1 MINKRQDV
9 PVIGKYYYFFD
20 DGKTSPSRC
29 YKAKV
34 VRVIPY
40 DECDLEYEIY
50 DYNCDCKIP
59 KTLKD
64 IHKEEVD
71 DHRQSENFTVLNGG
85 DTTPGKPWL
94 YAEETDFFVE
104 CEIPGYDEA
113 NTIWFVRTIQGGW
126 FSIDVQSSWQ
136 SGSLDVDGSIYN
148 EVKKWF
154 EEEYHNNWYDEQL
167 KAKGELI

>member
-1 MINKRQDV
+1 MR
-9 PVIGKYYYFFD
+9 Y
-20 DGKTSPSRC
+20 
-29 YKAKV
+29 
-34 VRVIPY
+34 
-40 DECDLEYEIY
+40 
-50 DYNCDCKIP
+50 

-94 YAEETDFFVE
+94 YSEETDFFVE
-104 CEIPGYDEA
+104 CEIPGYDE
-113 NTIWFVRTIQGGW
+113 NTIWFVRTVQGGW

-136 SGSLDVDGSIYN
+136 HGSLDVDGSIYK
-148 EVKKWF
+148 EIK
-154 EEEYHNNWYDEQL
+154 EEYHKGWYDEQL

>member
-1 MINKRQDV
+1 MISKHQDV

-20 DGKTSPSRC
+20 DGKTIPSRC

-34 VRVIPY
+34 VRIIPY
-40 DECDLEYEIY
+40 GECDLEYEIY
-50 DYNCDCKIP
+50 DYYCKCKIP

-104 CEIPGYDEA
+104 CEIPGYDE
-113 NTIWFVRTIQGGW
+113 NTIWFVRTVQGGW

-136 SGSLDVDGSIYN
+136 HGSLDVDGSIYK
-148 EVKKWF
+148 EIK
-154 EEEYHNNWYDEQL
+154 EEYHNGWYDEQL

>member
-1 MINKRQDV
+1 MIKKRQDV

-50 DYNCDCKIP
+50 DYYCDCKIS

-94 YAEETDFFVE
+94 YSEETDFFVE
-104 CEIPGYDEA
+104 CEISGYDE
-113 NTIWFVRTIQGGW
+113 NTIWFVRTVQGGW
-126 FSIDVQSSWQ
+126 LSIDVQSSWQ
-136 SGSLDVDGSIYN
+136 HGSLDVDGSIYK
-148 EVKKWF
+148 EIK
-154 EEEYHNNWYDEQL
+154 EEYHKGWYDEQL

>member
-1 MINKRQDV
+1 MINKHQDV

-71 DHRQSENFTVLNGG
+71 ENFNVLNGS
-85 DTTPGKPWL
+85 DTTPGKSWL
-94 YAEETDFFVE
+94 YAEETDFFIE
-104 CEIPGYDEA
+104 CEIPGYDE
-113 NTIWFVRTIQGGW
+113 NTIWFVRTVQGGW

-136 SGSLDVDGSIYN
+136 SGYLDVDGSIYK
-148 EVKKWF
+148 EIK
-154 EEEYHNNWYDEQL
+154 EEYHNNWYDEQL

>member
-40 DECDLEYEIY
+40 DECDLEYEVY
-50 DYNCDCKIP
+50 DYYCDCKIS

-71 DHRQSENFTVLNGG
+71 ENFNVLNGS
-85 DTTPGKPWL
+85 DTTPVKSWL

-104 CEIPGYDEA
+104 CEIPGYDE
-113 NTIWFVRTIQGGW
+113 NTIWFVRTVQGGW

-136 SGSLDVDGSIYN
+136 YGSLDVDGSIYK
-148 EVKKWF
+148 EIK
-154 EEEYHNNWYDEQL
+154 EEYHNGWYDEQL

>member
-1 MINKRQDV
+1 MINNRQDV

-20 DGKTSPSRC
+20 EGKTSPSRC

-34 VRVIPY
+34 IRVIPY

-50 DYNCDCKIP
+50 DYYCDCKIS

-71 DHRQSENFTVLNGG
+71 ENFNVLNGS
-85 DTTPGKPWL
+85 DTTPVKSWL

-104 CEIPGYDEA
+104 CEIPGYDE
-113 NTIWFVRTIQGGW
+113 NTIWFVRTVQGGW

-136 SGSLDVDGSIYN
+136 YGSLDVDGSIYK
-148 EVKKWF
+148 EIK
-154 EEEYHNNWYDEQL
+154 EEYHNGWYDEQL

>member
-1 MINKRQDV
+1 MIKKRQDV

-40 DECDLEYEIY
+40 DECDLGYEIY
-50 DYNCDCKIP
+50 DYYCDCKIS

-94 YAEETDFFVE
+94 YSEETDFFVE
-104 CEIPGYDEA
+104 CEISGYDE
-113 NTIWFVRTIQGGW
+113 NTIWFVRTVQGGW

-136 SGSLDVDGSIYN
+136 HGSLDVDGSIYK
-148 EVKKWF
+148 EIK
-154 EEEYHNNWYDEQL
+154 EEYHKGWYDEQL

>member
-40 DECDLEYEIY
+40 DECDLEYEVY
-50 DYNCDCKIP
+50 DYYCDCKIS

-71 DHRQSENFTVLNGG
+71 ENFNVLNGS
-85 DTTPGKPWL
+85 DTTPVKSWL

-104 CEIPGYDEA
+104 CEIPGYDE
-113 NTIWFVRTIQGGW
+113 NTIWFVRTVQGGW

-136 SGSLDVDGSIYN
+136 YGSLDVDGSIYK
-148 EVKKWF
+148 EIK
-154 EEEYHNNWYDEQL
+154 EEYHNGWYNEQL

>member
-20 DGKTSPSRC
+20 EGKTSPSRC

-50 DYNCDCKIP
+50 DYYCDCKIS

-71 DHRQSENFTVLNGG
+71 ENFNVLSGS
-85 DTTPGKPWL
+85 DTTPGKSWL

-104 CEIPGYDEA
+104 CEIPGYDE
-113 NTIWFVRTIQGGW
+113 NTIWFVRTVQGGW

-136 SGSLDVDGSIYN
+136 HGSLDVDGSIYK
-148 EVKKWF
+148 EIK
-154 EEEYHNNWYDEQL
+154 EEYHNGWYDEQL

>member
-1 MINKRQDV
+1 MISKHQDV

-50 DYNCDCKIP
+50 DYYCDCKIP

-71 DHRQSENFTVLNGG
+71 DHRQSENFTILNGG

-94 YAEETDFFVE
+94 YAEETDF
-104 CEIPGYDEA
+104 
-113 NTIWFVRTIQGGW
+113 
-126 FSIDVQSSWQ
+126 
-136 SGSLDVDGSIYN
+136 L
-148 EVKKWF
+148 
-154 EEEYHNNWYDEQL
+154 
-167 KAKGELI
+167 

>member
-1 MINKRQDV
+1 MIKKRQDV

-20 DGKTSPSRC
+20 EGKTSPSRC

-50 DYNCDCKIP
+50 DYYCDCKIS

-71 DHRQSENFTVLNGG
+71 ENFTVLNGG

-104 CEIPGYDEA
+104 CEIPGYDE
-113 NTIWFVRTIQGGW
+113 NTIWFVRTVQGGW

-136 SGSLDVDGSIYN
+136 HGSLDVDGSIYK
-148 EVKKWF
+148 EIK
-154 EEEYHNNWYDEQL
+154 EEYHNGWYDEQL

>member
-1 MINKRQDV
+1 M
-9 PVIGKYYYFFD
+9 
-20 DGKTSPSRC
+20 
-29 YKAKV
+29 
-34 VRVIPY
+34 
-40 DECDLEYEIY
+40 EYEIY
-50 DYNCDCKIP
+50 DYYCDCKIS

-104 CEIPGYDEA
+104 CEIPGYDE
-113 NTIWFVRTIQGGW
+113 NTIWFVRTVQGGW
-126 FSIDVQSSWQ
+126 FSMDVQSSWQ
-136 SGSLDVDGSIYN
+136 SGSLDVDGSIYK

-154 EEEYHNNWYDEQL
+154 EEEYHYDWYDEQL

>member
-1 MINKRQDV
+1 MISKHQDV

-20 DGKTSPSRC
+20 DGKTNPSRC

-34 VRVIPY
+34 VRIIPY
-40 DECDLEYEIY
+40 GECDLEYEIY
-50 DYNCDCKIP
+50 DYYCKCKIP

-71 DHRQSENFTVLNGG
+71 DHRQSENFTVLNSG

-94 YAEETDFFVE
+94 YSEETDFFVE
-104 CEIPGYDEA
+104 CEIPGYDE
-113 NTIWFVRTIQGGW
+113 NTIWFVRTVQGGW

-136 SGSLDVDGSIYN
+136 HGSLDVDGSIYK
-148 EVKKWF
+148 EIK
-154 EEEYHNNWYDEQL
+154 EEYHNGWYDEQL

>member
-50 DYNCDCKIP
+50 DYYCDCKIS

-71 DHRQSENFTVLNGG
+71 ENFNVLNGS
-85 DTTPGKPWL
+85 DTTPVKSWL

-104 CEIPGYDEA
+104 CEIPGYDE
-113 NTIWFVRTIQGGW
+113 NTIWFVRTVQGGW

-136 SGSLDVDGSIYN
+136 YGSLDVDGSIYK
-148 EVKKWF
+148 EIK
-154 EEEYHNNWYDEQL
+154 EEYHNGWYDEQL